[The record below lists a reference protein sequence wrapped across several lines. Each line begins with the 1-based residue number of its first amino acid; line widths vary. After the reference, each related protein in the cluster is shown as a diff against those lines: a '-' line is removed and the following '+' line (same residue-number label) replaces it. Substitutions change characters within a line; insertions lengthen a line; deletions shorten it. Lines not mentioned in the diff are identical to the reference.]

1 MRAPLVARAICLLA
15 FAALPGCVRARP
27 ASPPAGEDDRAE
39 RLYRESRFG
48 EAYEAYRRH
57 IEREGPSPE
66 LEYNAGNS
74 LYRMG
79 RTAEAIGSFRQ
90 ALEPSAEPVAVAKP
104 KGDVRLRSLYNM
116 GNAYA
121 KRAEAEEYKYESLKS
136 AVRAYEDALVLDPA
150 DSDAKWNLELL
161 LRKLSLPGYGPRTM
175 ATRGGA
181 QWRGGN
187 LTKAGYPGSET
198 GYGAAT
204 GGGYGASRGESV
216 RQMTESEARQMLQ
229 TARREQSQSGVSRN
243 EDSAPQTSRG
253 KPDW

>member
-1 MRAPLVARAICLLA
+1 VRAPLLGQPLCLLA
-15 FAALPGCVRARP
+15 FAALLGCVRTRFE
-27 ASPPAGEDDRAE
+27 PPHAGEDDRAE
-39 RLYRESRFG
+39 RLYRESRFA
-48 EAYEAYRRH
+48 EAYAAYRQH
-57 IEREGPSPE
+57 IEKDGPSPE

-79 RTAEAIGSFRQ
+79 HATEAIGSFRQ
-90 ALEPSAEPVAVAKP
+90 ALEASAESVSASKP
-104 KGDVRLRSLYNM
+104 ESDVRLRSLYNI

-121 KRAEAEEYKYESLKS
+121 RRAEAEDYKYESLKS

-204 GGGYGASRGESV
+204 GGGYGASQGESV
-216 RQMTESEARQMLQ
+216 RRMTESEARQMLQ
-229 TARREQSQSGVSRN
+229 TARREQSRSGVSLN
-243 EDSAPQTSRG
+243 EDSAPQKSRG

>member
-1 MRAPLVARAICLLA
+1 MSVPLLAQALCVIA
-15 FAALPGCVRARP
+15 FAAALGCVQTRP
-27 ASPPAGEDDRAE
+27 EPPPAGEDDRAE

-48 EAYEAYRRH
+48 EAYEAYRQH
-57 IEREGPSPE
+57 IEKDGPSPE

-79 RTAEAIGSFRQ
+79 RAAEAIGSFRQ
-90 ALEPSAEPVAVAKP
+90 ALEASAERLPASKP
-104 KGDVRLRSLYNM
+104 EGDVRLRSLYHM

-121 KRAEAEEYKYESLKS
+121 KQAAAEDYKYESLKS

-161 LRKLSLPGYGPRTM
+161 VRRLSLPGYGPRTM

-204 GGGYGASRGESV
+204 GGGYGASQGESV

-243 EDSAPQTSRG
+243 EDRAPQTSGG